1 MMQSEYGRLLAA
13 LVAAGSAHA
22 VLLFVSGAV
31 SLAVQNS
38 ASPSLQVELVV
49 AEQPVSARFETDQA
63 VEAKPKEE
71 RPPTTEAKLP
81 PHPDSSPAAQQIAAT
96 PKPQVAYHADA
107 DAGEETVA
115 ATESAAAAEP
125 LPVPADIQAGIL
137 AQVHYPNL
145 ARRRGWEGQVDLR
158 FDVSNRTVTDI
169 TILKVSA
176 HPVLNEAAR
185 EGVLRMRAVALADGR
200 YRMPVVFR
208 LR

>member
-13 LVAAGSAHA
+13 LVAASSAHA

-63 VEAKPKEE
+63 VEAKPKGE

-107 DAGEETVA
+107 KEETVA

-158 FDVSNRTVTDI
+158 FDVSNRVVTDI
-169 TILKVSA
+169 TVLKVGA